1 MNKKIVLLISGLL
14 ILSTVVY
21 AQQWQPHPMGEHKKI
36 ILQLRNLE
44 LLKILDLNDE
54 QSMKVLPII
63 KDIDKLMGDFHD
75 THLAI
80 MKELETALDNND
92 KKEISKNID
101 KLIMQ
106 DVELNKKKA
115 VLYKKLRDE
124 LTEDQFARYLIFIQR
139 FGRELQDKIKRMK
152 EGDRF
157 QDHSKDFK
165 NK

>member
-124 LTEDQFARYLIFIQR
+124 LTEDQFARYLIFIPR

-157 QDHSKDFK
+157 QGHSKDFK